1 MAVAVQAGTGLLY
14 AYKYANDNPARL
26 SGDVQLGLQAVI
38 PGTVTMTAN
47 DLNVLGEGANK
58 YFTLSTNKTGLV
70 DGDIL
75 LGRKF
80 HAKPGAN
87 SGAVYLQT
95 LKSDGTAEEKYAYVD
110 TAFHVG
116 TGTNLDTWYRFNIT
130 KTENAYIEL
139 DVNNAFDFYF
149 KRDLFKDSVMISVP
163 SAALKQHGAPD
174 PSKNGSEWQAT
185 NTTLA
190 AYTTISAIKLTPSTE
205 VLTLFETPKEEN
217 LLFAVSSPEADETL
231 TTVEDGVYFI
241 KNKKGQYLAVSVYG
255 AYDEYSGYPTWVTV
269 NLDEQDPAHMPA
281 YQWVAL
287 KDKTSD
293 KAAKTSTITLT
304 NREFAKTISWTSAG
318 ATIVDNDYA
327 TIQLRKNAGAEFMY
341 VATYS

>member
-1 MAVAVQAGTGLLY
+1 MY

-87 SGAVYLQT
+87 PNAVYLQT
-95 LKSDGTAEEKYAYVD
+95 LKSDGTTEEKYAYVD

-130 KTENAYIEL
+130 KQ
-139 DVNNAFDFYF
+139 
-149 KRDLFKDSVMISVP
+149 RM
-163 SAALKQHGAPD
+163 H
-174 PSKNGSEWQAT
+174 
-185 NTTLA
+185 TL
-190 AYTTISAIKLTPSTE
+190 
-205 VLTLFETPKEEN
+205 N
-217 LLFAVSSPEADETL
+217 
-231 TTVEDGVYFI
+231 
-241 KNKKGQYLAVSVYG
+241 
-255 AYDEYSGYPTWVTV
+255 
-269 NLDEQDPAHMPA
+269 
-281 YQWVAL
+281 
-287 KDKTSD
+287 
-293 KAAKTSTITLT
+293 
-304 NREFAKTISWTSAG
+304 WT
-318 ATIVDNDYA
+318 
-327 TIQLRKNAGAEFMY
+327 
-341 VATYS
+341 